1 MYRFKGGFILRI
13 LCINPNSSSKVT
25 EGIEKIFKKYVLS
38 DTEVEV
44 KCIQE
49 APSGIESYHDA
60 AISEKYLLDKFEE
73 WKEQYD
79 GFIFACHSDG
89 GVDLLREMTSKPVIG
104 IGEASMLFAL
114 PLGHKFSIL
123 SLKRKKIPQ
132 KEDLV
137 RKYGLENRCAS
148 IRITGLGVIATDEE
162 KREKLIQEG
171 IKAVKE
177 DGAEVLI
184 LGCAGMAG
192 FDKKIEKIVGV
203 PVIDGVTSALM
214 MMESLIRYGV
224 STSKIGKYS

>member
-1 MYRFKGGFILRI
+1 MKI
-13 LCINPNSSSKVT
+13 LCINPNSSQEVT
-25 EGIEKIFKKYVLS
+25 EGIEKICRKYSLS

-44 KCIQE
+44 KYIEE
-49 APSGIESYHDA
+49 APPGIESYHDA
-60 AISEKYLLDKFEE
+60 AVSEKYLIERFKE
-73 WKEQYD
+73 WKGKYD
-79 GFIFACHSDG
+79 GFIIACHSDI
-89 GVDLLREMTSKPVIG
+89 GVDLLRELTDKPVIG

-137 RKYGLENRCAS
+137 RKYGLENRCTS

-162 KREKLIQEG
+162 KREKLVQEG

-192 FDKKIEKIVGV
+192 LDKEIEKIIGV
-203 PVIDGVTSALM
+203 PVIDGVVSAIM
-214 MMESLIRYGV
+214 TIESLIRYRV
-224 STSKIGKYS
+224 STSKVGKYS

>member
-1 MYRFKGGFILRI
+1 MKI
-13 LCINPNSSSKVT
+13 LCINPNSSKEVT
-25 EGIEKIFKKYVLS
+25 EGIKETCKSYALP

-44 KCIQE
+44 KYIKE
-49 APSGIESYHDA
+49 APPGIESYQDA
-60 AISEKYLLDKFEE
+60 AIAEKYLFERFQSWE
-73 WKEQYD
+73 KEYD
-79 GFIFACHSDG
+79 GFIMACHSDIG
-89 GVDLLREMTSKPVIG
+89 IDLLRELTAKPVIG

-148 IRITGLGVIATDEE
+148 IRATGLSVVATDED
-162 KREKLIQEG
+162 KRERLIKEG
-171 IKAVKE
+171 LNAVRE

-192 FDKKIEKIVGV
+192 LDKFIEKTVKV
-203 PVIDGVTSALM
+203 PVIDGLICALM
-214 MMESLIRYGV
+214 MIESLVKYGV
-224 STSKIGKYS
+224 KTSNIAKYM